1 MNRCLEFLNIRLSS
15 LHLSSIYSM
24 TELGEILS
32 KKSIK
37 KADVSRK
44 TGISTS
50 RLSQLSRN
58 ETTNLK
64 VEELYLIA
72 LAIDVPPLE
81 LLQKVC
87 KHLKLKK

>member
-1 MNRCLEFLNIRLSS
+1 
-15 LHLSSIYSM
+15 M

-58 ETTNLK
+58 EATNLK

-72 LAIDVPPLE
+72 LAIDVPPSE

-87 KHLKLKK
+87 NHLKLKKGK

>member
-1 MNRCLEFLNIRLSS
+1 
-15 LHLSSIYSM
+15 M
-24 TELGEILS
+24 TVLGEILS

-50 RLSQLSRN
+50 RLSQLSNN

-64 VEELYLIA
+64 VEELFLIA
-72 LAIDVPPLE
+72 LAIDVEPTEILN
-81 LLQKVC
+81 KVC
-87 KHLKLKK
+87 GHLKLKKVK